1 MLLEVPKTVMV
12 QAVKSPR
19 SEEASMVVSF
29 RVAMLHKMLTIAIS
43 VTRMKKMTSREI
55 RKLLVQLKTVNLL
68 E

>member
-1 MLLEVPKTVMV
+1 MV

-55 RKLLVQLKTVNLL
+55 RKLLVQLKTANLL